1 MVDIAR
7 RIAWLLLAAVPAA
20 PLPETPAQQAQPR
33 QSGAPQVKI
42 KRLVLKDG
50 SYELIGNY
58 EIKGD
63 RVRYLSSE
71 RHEWEEVPYSLVDW
85 PATEKYA
92 QESDSE
98 GQSRLRQLGARE
110 AEARAR
116 EEAQSPVIAPGI
128 RLPDLGGVFL
138 LDRFQSKPEL
148 SPLHQNGAEI
158 NRNVTG
164 NILRA
169 VINPVASSKQAIE
182 LKGPHARVQ
191 SHVTAP
197 SIYVAI
203 DSDDAATSY
212 RPETAQDHFR
222 LVRCEEK
229 KGNRIVGALNVAI
242 YGKVKEQADYLETK
256 VEPVSGRWVRVRPAA
271 PLPPGEYALVELL
284 GKDINTFVWDFGVN
298 PAAPANTD
306 ALQSEPGRPSEP
318 PVLVKPKSQGKP

>member
-33 QSGAPQVKI
+33 QPGAPQVKI

-50 SYELIGNY
+50 SYELVGNY

-92 QESDSE
+92 QESASE
-98 GQSRLRQLGARE
+98 GQSRLGQLGARE

-116 EEAQSPVIAPGI
+116 EEAQSPMILPGI

-138 LDRFQSKPEL
+138 LDRFRSKPEL

-158 NRNVTG
+158 NRNRAG

-191 SHVTAP
+191 AHVTDP

-212 RPETAQDHFR
+212 TPETAQDHFR

-242 YGKVKEQADYLETK
+242 YGKVKEQADYLET
-256 VEPVSGRWVRVRPAA
+256 
-271 PLPPGEYALVELL
+271 
-284 GKDINTFVWDFGVN
+284 
-298 PAAPANTD
+298 
-306 ALQSEPGRPSEP
+306 
-318 PVLVKPKSQGKP
+318 